1 MRVALVL
8 VAGTLLGVLSRI
20 DEVEPF
26 DLHISTHPT
35 WLAAA
40 FVAGL
45 VMVSSP
51 LRGALAGLVV
61 LTVANGAYYV
71 YVLVTEPG
79 VPLESVAGSPVQW
92 FVLGVGAGGPL
103 GAAGALCRSGARP
116 LVRLAALALLPVVVA
131 ADAVD
136 VFSSILP

>member
-1 MRVALVL
+1 MRVAVVVL
-8 VAGTLLGVLSRI
+8 AGIALGVLSRI
-20 DEVEPF
+20 EEVEPF
-26 DLHISTHPT
+26 DLQVSSHPT

-45 VMVSSP
+45 IMTSP
-51 LRGALAGLVV
+51 LRGALAGLGL

-103 GAAGALCRSGARP
+103 GAAGVLCRSGARP
-116 LVRLAALALLPVVVA
+116 PVRLAALALLPIVVA
-131 ADAVD
+131 ADAID
-136 VFSSILP
+136 AFSSILP